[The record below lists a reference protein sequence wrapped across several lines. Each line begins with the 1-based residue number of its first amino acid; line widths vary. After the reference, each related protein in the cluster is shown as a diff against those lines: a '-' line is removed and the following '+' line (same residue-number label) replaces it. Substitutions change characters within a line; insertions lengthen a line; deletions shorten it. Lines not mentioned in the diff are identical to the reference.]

1 MSCEEEEGSWNQA
14 LFVPTI
20 YWVSAQYLISELI
33 RGMMDGFVLPCLT
46 QRMLKTRQLVADECC
61 FFHVASSWIPFC
73 IMPFISKSSLGVRAV
88 VTTMTELSN
97 QLSIRQPVLAR
108 TWCDGWEVPCPQ
120 QREWV
125 PSAAL
130 LAVFRM
136 FCSMEFIWFH
146 AASMS
151 QPQGTGV
158 AVPWPSN
165 ISAVLNQRFSMVLA
179 FFQFDT
185 DRALCEVARFWRY
198 LSVS

>member
-1 MSCEEEEGSWNQA
+1 MSCEEEEEGSWNQA

-108 TWCDGWEVPCPQ
+108 TSCDGWEVPCPQ
-120 QREWV
+120 QRNWTIKSLKLV
-125 PSAAL
+125 
-130 LAVFRM
+130 
-136 FCSMEFIWFH
+136 
-146 AASMS
+146 
-151 QPQGTGV
+151 
-158 AVPWPSN
+158 
-165 ISAVLNQRFSMVLA
+165 VLWIVDTSKIVMVNMAFELMVNMAFELSFSP
-179 FFQFDT
+179 
-185 DRALCEVARFWRY
+185 
-198 LSVS
+198 LSILMN